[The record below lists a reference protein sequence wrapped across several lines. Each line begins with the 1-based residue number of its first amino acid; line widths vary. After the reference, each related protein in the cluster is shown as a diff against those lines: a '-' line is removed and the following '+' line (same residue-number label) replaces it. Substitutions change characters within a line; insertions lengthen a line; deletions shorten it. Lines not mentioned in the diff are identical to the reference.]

1 MRRRLPVSLCVI
13 LGLLTGCGK
22 GPSTRPGN
30 ATGNTKAVP
39 AKAGTRSGGHPTPPK
54 SLSFTQSG
62 LHNCGTVAML
72 ISWAYTRPGKAA
84 GLVEEHK
91 DGSYWVKTASG
102 QEIIVSPADLKAAED
117 ANTISCK
124 PDDPW
129 SRIVLTAFIK
139 SKSDAGKLDFK
150 AIEWIYAG
158 DIAEFLSGGQSGGF
172 EIKPETV
179 ASNGAITVGKPVSL
193 ERLNKALTN
202 FKGYPMV
209 AYTNRRVHIWAVLDY
224 DPDQRRILIRNPRKA
239 TSEWVAL
246 SEFSSRFQLIVV
258 ADF

>member
-1 MRRRLPVSLCVI
+1 MI
-13 LGLLTGCGK
+13 LGLLAGCGK
-22 GPSTRPGN
+22 SPSTRPGRSI
-30 ATGNTKAVP
+30 GNTRAVP
-39 AKAGTRSGGHPTPPK
+39 SKAPGARSGENPTRPK

-62 LHNCGTVAML
+62 SHNCGTVAML
-72 ISWAYTRPGKAA
+72 ISWAYTRPEKAA

-91 DGSYWVKTASG
+91 DGSYWVKNASG
-102 QEIIVSPADLKAAED
+102 KEVIVSPTDLKTAEE
-117 ANTISCK
+117 ANVISCK
-124 PDDPW
+124 ANDPW
-129 SRIVLTAFIK
+129 FRIVLTAFIK
-139 SKSDAGKLDFK
+139 SKSKPGKLDFR

-193 ERLNKALTN
+193 DRLNKALTN
-202 FKGYPMV
+202 FKGYPMA

-224 DPDQRRILIRNPRKA
+224 DPDHRRVLIRNPRKA
-239 TSEWVAL
+239 TSEWVPL
-246 SEFSSRFQLIVV
+246 SEFSRRFQLIVV